1 MKIQKNIKPQE
12 VVSHVT
18 PSTDPEETRK
28 REGQAR
34 RMATGQARWNTSG
47 KRTDTDKGG
56 DK

>member
-34 RMATGQARWNTSG
+34 RMAEGRPRWNTNG
-47 KRTDTDKGG
+47 RRIDKDGQ
-56 DK
+56 KEE

>member
-18 PSTDPEETRK
+18 PSTDPEKTRE

-34 RMATGQARWNTSG
+34 RMGEGRPRWNLNG
-47 KRTDTDKGG
+47 KRTDKGVQEE
-56 DK
+56 